1 MEKPITDFDLALA
14 IVNREIMSLCN
25 DMRVHGTDETYA
37 TCMRVLTKMRNEMI
51 SLKLEIG
58 A

>member
-1 MEKPITDFDLALA
+1 MKKTTDFDLALA

-25 DMRVHGTDETYA
+25 DMRVHGADETYA
-37 TCMRVLTKMRNEMI
+37 TCMRVLTKMRNEI
-51 SLKLEIG
+51 LSLKVELG